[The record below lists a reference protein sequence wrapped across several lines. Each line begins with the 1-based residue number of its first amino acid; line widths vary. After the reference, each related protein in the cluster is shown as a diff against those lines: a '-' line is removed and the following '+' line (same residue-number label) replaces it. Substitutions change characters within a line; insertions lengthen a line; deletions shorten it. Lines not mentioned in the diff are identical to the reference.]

1 MNVLITGGAGFI
13 GSHVADELLRRGHRV
28 TALDSLDS
36 QVHPRRVRPR
46 YLDRRVRLQVGDV
59 TKPGDVRKALQGA
72 AAVVHFA
79 ARVGVGQSQYEV
91 DRYVRTNDVGTGV
104 VLQGM
109 LNLPSRRRPR
119 RMVVAGSMSAYGEG
133 LYRCATCGPVQPNLR
148 SARDVAGGRWD
159 PRCPNGHGSLTP
171 VPTTEDTPRRGASVY
186 ALTKSHQEDLVLAVC
201 GAHAIPAMALRFFN
215 VYGPRQALGNPY
227 TGVAAIFLAR
237 LRNRHRPVVY
247 EDGRQTRDFVA
258 VEDVARAVADA
269 VESDASGAVCNVG
282 SGAPIAIADLA
293 LALARA
299 EGTDIAPEIAHR
311 FRSGDVRHCT
321 ADIANIRSVL
331 GWKPR
336 ITLAKGLKALAEATR
351 NEKPPDQFSRAAA
364 ELRRWKLA

>member
-1 MNVLITGGAGFI
+1 MNVLVTGGAGFI

-28 TALDSLDS
+28 TALDSLDP
-36 QVHPRRVRPR
+36 QVHARRVRPR

-59 TKPGDVRKALQGA
+59 TRAADVRKALHGA
-72 AAVVHFA
+72 ATLVHLA

-91 DRYVRTNDVGTGV
+91 DRYVRTNDVGTAV
-104 VLQGM
+104 VLQGI
-109 LNLPSRRRPR
+109 LNLPPRRRPR
-119 RMVVAGSMSAYGEG
+119 RVVVAGSMSAYGEG
-133 LYRCATCGPVQPNLR
+133 LYRCARCGPIQPDLR

-159 PRCPNGHGSLTP
+159 PPCPHGHGPLSPLPTP
-171 VPTTEDTPRRGASVY
+171 EDTPRRGASVY

-258 VEDVARAVADA
+258 VEDVARAVADG
-269 VESDASGAVCNVG
+269 VESDAANIVCNVG
-282 SGAPIAIADLA
+282 SGVPVAIGDLA
-293 LALARA
+293 LALGRA
-299 EGTDIAPEIAHR
+299 EGVEIAPEIAHT

-321 ADIANIRSVL
+321 ADIASVRKLL
-331 GWKPR
+331 GWAPR
-336 ITLAKGLKALAEATR
+336 VRLADGLRALAEATR
-351 NEKPPDQFSRAAA
+351 DEKPPDRFSKAAA
-364 ELRRWKLA
+364 ELKRWGLT